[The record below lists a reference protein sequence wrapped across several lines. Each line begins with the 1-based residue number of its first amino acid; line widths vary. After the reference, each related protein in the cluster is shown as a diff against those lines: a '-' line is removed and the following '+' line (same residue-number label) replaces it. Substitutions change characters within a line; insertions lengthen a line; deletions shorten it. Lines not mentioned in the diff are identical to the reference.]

1 MRLATVGILAPS
13 ADDVA
18 VLRSQIRT
26 TGLGI
31 VSVES
36 TDYCRSRTDQSTR
49 RFVDNCPDIVIVE
62 ADETTPAVESVQVL
76 HTALPAA
83 WILVCASATDTHTIL
98 EVVRAGAR
106 EFVPRPATQEN
117 LTQALQRHIQ
127 ERDRQNKNDAT
138 VHGKLYS
145 VCSAKCGSGA
155 TTVAINLAASLAETP
170 KARVSFIDLDQPL
183 GDAAAYLNITPR
195 YTIADALAS
204 ASRMDSTLLETYMLN
219 HERISILAGLEEFEP
234 GKGMPAEALSQLLEV
249 VMQTYTH
256 TVVDLPVSFDRELVE
271 TVTGMSTAIIVVLT
285 PDLPSLRRTDR
296 LLRFMGAFDVSDKI
310 RLVVNRSR
318 KNDEITDRDV
328 EKALKL
334 PVSWKVLNDY
344 GACIE
349 AIHAGK
355 SLLSTSSK
363 HLARN
368 FRDFS
373 NLLTGFQPPEKRKGL
388 LSLLPKTT
396 TF

>member
-1 MRLATVGILAPS
+1 
-13 ADDVA
+13 
-18 VLRSQIRT
+18 
-26 TGLGI
+26 
-31 VSVES
+31 
-36 TDYCRSRTDQSTR
+36 
-49 RFVDNCPDIVIVE
+49 
-62 ADETTPAVESVQVL
+62 
-76 HTALPAA
+76 
-83 WILVCASATDTHTIL
+83 
-98 EVVRAGAR
+98 
-106 EFVPRPATQEN
+106 
-117 LTQALQRHIQ
+117 
-127 ERDRQNKNDAT
+127 
-138 VHGKLYS
+138 
-145 VCSAKCGSGA
+145 
-155 TTVAINLAASLAETP
+155 
-170 KARVSFIDLDQPL
+170 
-183 GDAAAYLNITPR
+183 
-195 YTIADALAS
+195 
-204 ASRMDSTLLETYMLN
+204 MLN
-219 HERISILAGLEEFEP
+219 HERVSILAGLEEFEP

-271 TVTGMSTAIIVVLT
+271 MVTGMSTAIIVVLT

-296 LLRFMGAFDVSDKI
+296 LLRFMSAFDVSDKI

-355 SLLSTSSK
+355 ALLSTSSK